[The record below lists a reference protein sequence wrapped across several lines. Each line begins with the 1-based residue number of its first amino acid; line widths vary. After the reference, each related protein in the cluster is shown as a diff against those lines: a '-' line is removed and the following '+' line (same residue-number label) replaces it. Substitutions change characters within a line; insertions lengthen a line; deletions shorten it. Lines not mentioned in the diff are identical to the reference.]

1 VDGVGKVLPAK
12 DRSIAAATFFGIGK
26 EAEYRIE
33 GNPGLVLIILPPGS
47 NGRSRRIWRCYY
59 SRTVDGRRQRR
70 KVRLG
75 TYPALGLADARAVAA
90 KIMSDVDQGGDPF
103 LKRLDELKSAERSRL
118 ILADLVG
125 DYLSDR
131 RDLASVAEIER
142 ELRKDVLPTLG
153 AKPPSQITAGDIDQ
167 LASTVLDRGSPAMAR
182 RLITHMK
189 AIYNYC
195 LLDAPRLSEKYG
207 LKLNPAEHLGRRRR
221 GGAARYV
228 SPAPRNRVLNDSEI
242 VSWWRALDASEMR
255 PDVKL
260 ILALVLVTAQRPGEV
275 RQLAKEQL
283 AIDCAEPTWTI
294 PAHIAKNRRLH
305 VVPLSNLAL
314 QILEAALARNSRS
327 DLVFPSSDS
336 KSPVKKVALPMA
348 MSVLFRNRLPDLIPA
363 TPHDLRR
370 AAATGMRGIGV
381 PPDIVSLILNHTRQD
396 VTGKHYDHHQAFPER
411 RHALNRWA
419 VHLDG
424 LHDTLSFHFSG
435 SGTG

>member
-1 VDGVGKVLPAK
+1 
-12 DRSIAAATFFGIGK
+12 
-26 EAEYRIE
+26 
-33 GNPGLVLIILPPGS
+33 
-47 NGRSRRIWRCYY
+47 
-59 SRTVDGRRQRR
+59 
-70 KVRLG
+70 
-75 TYPALGLADARAVAA
+75 
-90 KIMSDVDQGGDPF
+90 
-103 LKRLDELKSAERSRL
+103 
-118 ILADLVG
+118 
-125 DYLSDR
+125 
-131 RDLASVAEIER
+131 
-142 ELRKDVLPTLG
+142 
-153 AKPPSQITAGDIDQ
+153 
-167 LASTVLDRGSPAMAR
+167 MAR

-189 AIYNYC
+189 AMYNYC

-336 KSPVKKVALPMA
+336 KSPIKKVALPMA

-419 VHLDG
+419 AHLDG